1 MERTDPRMDFRNAT
15 DLSDATLVRMFHDAK
30 GRWPT
35 DGLDIRIRYSRGS
48 DFSGTC
54 YYETNRLY
62 VNLGKH
68 LVYPYRMDTYLA
80 RAVSSPTSWSK
91 PLYSIELADGYQVVL
106 FVLLHEY
113 YHWLIKRAGRNTRS
127 KESMC
132 DRFAARILTDRYG
145 ALIRDPKGRSVPR
158 NVWDFQDLDRF
169 VARALYARATERPVA
184 AHAAKR
190 PLDADHGGQFMLFAT

>member
-1 MERTDPRMDFRNAT
+1 MDFRNST
-15 DLSDATLVRMFHDAK
+15 DLNDLTLVGMFREAK

-35 DGLDIRIRYSRGS
+35 DGLDVRIRYSRGS

-54 YYETNRLY
+54 YYETSRLY

-132 DRFAARILTDRYG
+132 DRFAARVLVDHHG
-145 ALIRDPKGRSVPR
+145 AAIRDPKGGAVRRS
-158 NVWDFQDLDRF
+158 VWDFQDLDRF

-190 PLDADHGGQFMLFAT
+190 PLTLDNGGQLMLFAM

>member
-1 MERTDPRMDFRNAT
+1 MDFRNST
-15 DLSDATLVRMFHDAK
+15 DLSDLTLAGMFHDAK

-35 DGLDIRIRYSRGS
+35 DGLDVRIRYSRGS

-54 YYETNRLY
+54 YYETSRLY

-132 DRFAARILTDRYG
+132 DRFAARVLADKYG
-145 ALIRDPKGRSVPR
+145 ALIRDPKERPVPR

-169 VARALYARATERPVA
+169 VAHALYARAAERPA
-184 AHAAKR
+184 AVHAAKR
-190 PLDADHGGQFMLFAT
+190 PLTADDGGQFMLFAV

>member
-1 MERTDPRMDFRNAT
+1 MDFRNAT
-15 DLSDATLVRMFHDAK
+15 DLDDATLLRMFRDAK

-54 YYETNRLY
+54 YYETSRLY
-62 VNLGKH
+62 VNLGRH
-68 LVYPYRMDTYLA
+68 LVYPYLMDTCIA
-80 RAVSSPTSWSK
+80 RAFCSAKSWFK
-91 PLYSIELADGYQVVL
+91 PLYSIELTDAYQVVL

-132 DRFAARILTDRYG
+132 DRFAARVLMDQYG
-145 ALIRDPKGRSVPR
+145 ARVRDSNAQPVSRR
-158 NVWDFQDLDRF
+158 IWDFQDLDRF
-169 VARALYARATERPVA
+169 VARALYARAIDQFSPAQPPQESVA
-184 AHAAKR
+184 
-190 PLDADHGGQFMLFAT
+190 PQHGGQLTLFAT